1 MTSPTTEPR
10 TRTTPTRTRPSRTQR
25 RVGYVVGAFV
35 NALVLVAVNWWPGWD
50 ALPFLTDD
58 FRLVLGWVNASIVV
72 GLLANLLYAVADPP
86 RVRAGGDLVQ
96 NLVGLAA
103 MVRLWQVFPVHF
115 APGGFDWELVA
126 RVFLGIGIVGASIA
140 IVVALARLV
149 RGAAA

>member
-140 IVVALARLV
+140 ILVALVRLV
-149 RGAAA
+149 RRAAA